1 MRCIL
6 GKGAT
11 LGHVSEHVEQS
22 RNVQLNEKEICGV
35 KSRKGVQFLTKA
47 EVIRWLKCRMQTLR
61 RPNLEKT

>member
-35 KSRKGVQFLTKA
+35 KSRKDVQFLTKA
-47 EVIRWLKCRMQTLR
+47 EVIRWLKCRMQTSR